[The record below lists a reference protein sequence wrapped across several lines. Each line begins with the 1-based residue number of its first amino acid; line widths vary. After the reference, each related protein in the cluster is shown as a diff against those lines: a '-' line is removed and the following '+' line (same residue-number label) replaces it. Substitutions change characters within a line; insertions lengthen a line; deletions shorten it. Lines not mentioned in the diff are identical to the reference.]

1 MEAQWI
7 LDRITSTCE
16 NQRQL
21 LQAKDAS
28 DKIFKVLNEMRVK
41 NRDVPLIA
49 TYRRFEYEP
58 ELTAD
63 AVWLVYNFDLEYGK
77 F

>member
-7 LDRITSTCE
+7 LDRITSTCD

-28 DKIFKVLNEMRVK
+28 EKIFKVLEMIRVK
-41 NRDVPLIA
+41 LLDIPMIC
-49 TYRRFEYEP
+49 TYRKYEYAP
-58 ELTAD
+58 ELSD
-63 AVWLVYNFDLEYGK
+63 EAVWLVYNFDIEYGK